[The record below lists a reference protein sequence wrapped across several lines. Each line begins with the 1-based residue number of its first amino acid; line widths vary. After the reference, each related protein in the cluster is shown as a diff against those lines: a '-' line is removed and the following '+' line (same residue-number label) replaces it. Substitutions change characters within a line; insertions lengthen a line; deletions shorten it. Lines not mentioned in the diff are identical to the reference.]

1 MILWK
6 ITTVCL
12 DRGPISEEET
22 QCLQCADNSRGKLCQ
37 ECSPGYFEMNKT
49 CVACMC
55 NGHGDSNSCEAGRY
69 FSTAHMH
76 AFTGCFY
83 VWLFDCSLG
92 CSSFRPGGGGVP
104 KNNPVRLGTEQV
116 EGMVFERPLC
126 IVEIKK
132 KGHFCQNTPMKSY
145 IICQTGI
152 LQESNDRV

>member
-1 MILWK
+1 MLSCRSKNLIHVDSSVQVLTYVMIM
-6 ITTVCL
+6 IFFEFVTTVCL

-55 NGHGDSNSCEAGRY
+55 NGHGDSNSCEAGGY

-83 VWLFDCSLG
+83 V
-92 CSSFRPGGGGVP
+92 
-104 KNNPVRLGTEQV
+104 
-116 EGMVFERPLC
+116 
-126 IVEIKK
+126 
-132 KGHFCQNTPMKSY
+132 
-145 IICQTGI
+145 
-152 LQESNDRV
+152 